1 MTRRKIGV
9 ALAGGGPLG
18 AIWELGALCALDEAL
33 IGLDLTDCDVF
44 VGVSAGAFVAAGLAN
59 RLSPKTMRDILIERE
74 GIDNPLEPELLLQP
88 AVGEYLSRV
97 GSLPRLVAKATRRYF
112 AAPQS
117 RGLVEAFQELARA
130 LPTGLFNNAPI
141 GDYLVRLLS
150 DPELSNDFRTLPRQL
165 FVVATDLDT
174 NETVA
179 FGAPGWDDVPI
190 SRAVQAS
197 TALPGLYPPVEIH
210 GHYFVDGALMKTLH
224 ASIALREGA
233 TLLICVN
240 PLVPFDSVAAAHRS
254 HRKPASIVEWGLPAV
269 LSQTFRSI
277 IYSRMQ
283 VALSGYGR
291 DFPNADV
298 LLFEPRRDDAEMF
311 FTNIFSYADRHSL
324 SEHAYQA
331 TRADLRNRF
340 DELAPIFARH
350 GVELDRSVLADP
362 ARTLAASGIQ
372 FSSQDAKALSQ
383 ATSHLRQTLDAL
395 DHCLS
400 GVGTAHRSKT
410 KRSPK
415 QASAPLPDSSAP
427 RGAA

>member
-1 MTRRKIGV
+1 MARRKIGV

-44 VGVSAGAFVAAGLAN
+44 LGVSAGAFIAAGLAN
-59 RLSPKTMRDILIERE
+59 QLSPRAMRDIFIEHE
-74 GIDNPLEPELLLQP
+74 GIDKPLEPELLLQP
-88 AVGEYLSRV
+88 AVGEYLSRA
-97 GSLPRLVAKATRRYF
+97 GSLPRLVAKATKRYF
-112 AAPQS
+112 EAPRS
-117 RGLVEAFQELARA
+117 RGFIETFQELARA

-141 GDYLVRLLS
+141 GEYLTHLLS
-150 DPELSNDFRTLPRQL
+150 GPERSNDFRELKRRL
-165 FVVATDLDT
+165 FIIATDLDT
-174 NETVA
+174 NEAVA

-190 SRAVQAS
+190 SQAVQAS

-210 GHYFVDGALMKTLH
+210 GRYFVDGALMKTLH

-233 TLLICVN
+233 KLLLCVN
-240 PLVPFDSVAAAHRS
+240 PLVPFDSVAAARRS
-254 HRKPASIVEWGLPAV
+254 HRNPTSIVERGLPAV

-283 VALSGYGR
+283 VALGGYGR

-311 FTNIFSYADRHSL
+311 FTNIFSYADRHRL

-331 TRADLRNRF
+331 TRADLRSRF
-340 DELAPIFARH
+340 NELSPIFARY
-350 GVELDRSVLADP
+350 GIELDRSVLTDRT
-362 ARTLAASGIQ
+362 RTLDASGTR
-372 FSSQDAKALSQ
+372 FDSQDAKALHRAASQ
-383 ATSHLRQTLDAL
+383 LSQTLDAL
-395 DHCLS
+395 NDCLS
-400 GVGTAHRSKT
+400 GIEATRHPGAMRSSE
-410 KRSPK
+410 RAAA
-415 QASAPLPDSSAP
+415 QRPDGSVS